1 MMGLLHPKGGLKIW
15 SKIEGYFLGHLVWAL
30 MSPETPSILF
40 MVTIRGFE
48 ALTGFFSVPWGKID
62 LFSKTSVYHTL
73 FIWEEKTDA
82 ECIVLNTWETLLPL
96 RGVGPLS
103 GGYGV
108 PTFESRTQSIPP
120 TTQNAGRH
128 FSNRETA
135 HSGQGC
141 GVRKKNHDSHFLIP
155 RDTQT
160 RSHI

>member
-1 MMGLLHPKGGLKIW
+1 M
-15 SKIEGYFLGHLVWAL
+15 
-30 MSPETPSILF
+30 
-40 MVTIRGFE
+40 
-48 ALTGFFSVPWGKID
+48 
-62 LFSKTSVYHTL
+62 
-73 FIWEEKTDA
+73 
-82 ECIVLNTWETLLPL
+82 PL

-128 FSNRETA
+128 FSKYRETP

-155 RDTQT
+155 RDTIHTTTGSRTAEKCSEIAEKCWKNAQKC
-160 RSHI
+160 RKNAQKSFSHVFYMRCFAGNLAKISQKSRENLRKSQKLRI